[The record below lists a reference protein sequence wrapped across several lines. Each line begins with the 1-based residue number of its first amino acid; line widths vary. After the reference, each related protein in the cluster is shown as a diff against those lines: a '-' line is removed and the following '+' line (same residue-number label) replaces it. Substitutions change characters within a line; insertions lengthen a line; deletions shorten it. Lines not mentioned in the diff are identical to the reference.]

1 MKDMDAISEM
11 GSGRNGLMGYFDG
24 GLRNAKKSC
33 TWTTCTWDGQGM
45 NEWEIG
51 MVNYCKII
59 GMQLPWLD
67 KLQFIERTIGPTVSK
82 DLMLNSSGDISIQIA
97 NSMQDT
103 QHSKNTRNRGENEE
117 RKKKRTEHVR
127 GRNTVTF
134 SSISWW
140 AMNYI

>member
-1 MKDMDAISEM
+1 
-11 GSGRNGLMGYFDG
+11 
-24 GLRNAKKSC
+24 
-33 TWTTCTWDGQGM
+33 M

-134 SSISWW
+134 SSIS
-140 AMNYI
+140 